1 MLYTEFLDKLMGA
14 EQYLV
19 EFLGE
24 AHHFPA
30 GSLLTAAMLWSH
42 AMFVP
47 CQELLNPANTFLA
60 KRAASSGC
68 FS

>member
-1 MLYTEFLDKLMGA
+1 MYTEFLDKVMGA
-14 EQYLV
+14 EQCLF

-30 GSLLTAAMLWSH
+30 GSQLTAAMLWSH
-42 AMFVP
+42 AMFLP
-47 CQELLNPANTFLA
+47 CQELIKPANTFLA